1 MNNDLLKVLC
11 VTKLPTQIKECEL
24 GIVPEEVDS
33 FLYKITDIDSGMF
46 YIGIHKH
53 NNKVYWHSSKNQEFK
68 DKWSDENSNFR
79 YEILEY
85 NTLEEVRNSEE
96 ILLEA
101 LDARNLSTCWNQFNG
116 TRKKD
121 KIVFDELL
129 ETDKIVD
136 EIQNNLF
143 PIVEFTKPELK
154 KIKFKQVRAEEFNH
168 DKVAEIVDLI
178 ELEGGSTK
186 NCDPVIILEDRLGKD
201 LDLGINGN
209 HTKRAF
215 IKSKS
220 ATKLKAV
227 IIPYDRHKNIPD
239 VALNSIGNLLNK
251 KNDKVKEDVSIL
263 DVVKELLNY
272 KKSGYVIT
280 NDLIKHRCARY
291 GFGPSKINSIIN
303 KYKKESKIEDNNIRN
318 NQTYSKPT
326 ETDLTEIV
334 DNKQSENSDKIVMTS
349 SSTTLTVDRIT
360 QKMKEQNVRKALVL
374 VHHPNSTSEDIWNN
388 GRVNYFIDNI
398 NYFNS
403 DIEIEFESISGW
415 GKSDI
420 LV

>member
-1 MNNDLLKVLC
+1 MNGDLLKVLC
-11 VTKLPTQIKECEL
+11 IAKLPNQIKECEL
-24 GIVPEEVDS
+24 NSIPDEVDS
-33 FLYKITDIDSGMF
+33 FLYKITCLNTDKF

-53 NNKVYWHSSKNQEFK
+53 NNKVYWHSSKNQEFR
-68 DKWSDENSNFR
+68 DKWSDENSSFR
-79 YEILEY
+79 YEILQY
-85 NTLEEVRNSEE
+85 GTLEEVRNSEE
-96 ILLEA
+96 SLLES
-101 LDARNLSTCWNQFNG
+101 LDARNNSKCWNQFNG

-121 KIVFDELL
+121 KVVFDELS
-129 ETDKIVD
+129 ETDKLVE
-136 EIQNNLF
+136 EIESNIF
-143 PIVEFTKPELK
+143 PISEFTKPELK

-209 HTKRAF
+209 HTRRAF
-215 IKSKS
+215 LKSKS

-251 KNDKVKEDVSIL
+251 KSDRVKEDVSIL

-303 KYKKESKIEDNNIRN
+303 KYKKESKIEDNNVRN
-318 NQTYSKPT
+318 NQTYSKPSET
-326 ETDLTEIV
+326 ELSEIR
-334 DNKQSENSDKIVMTS
+334 DKKQSENSDKIVMIS

-360 QKMKEQNVRKALVL
+360 QKMKEQNIRKALVL
-374 VHHPNSTSEDIWNN
+374 VHHPNSTAEDAWSN
-388 GRVNYFIDNI
+388 GRKNYFVENI
-398 NYFNS
+398 EFFNS
-403 DIEIEFESISGW
+403 DLEIEFESISGW

-420 LV
+420 LQ

>member
-1 MNNDLLKVLC
+1 MNSDLLKVLC
-11 VTKLPTQIKECEL
+11 VVKLPTQIKQCDL
-24 GIVPEEVDS
+24 GNVPDEIDS
-33 FLYKITDIDSGMF
+33 FLYKITCLQTSKF

-53 NNKVYWHSSKNQEFK
+53 DNTVYWHSSKNQDFK
-68 DKWSDENSNFR
+68 TKWSDENSEFR

-85 NTLEEVRNSEE
+85 GTLEEIRNSEE
-96 ILLEA
+96 TLLESI
-101 LDARNLSTCWNQFNG
+101 DARNNQDCWNQFNG
-116 TRKKD
+116 TRKKN
-121 KIVFDELL
+121 KVVFDELL
-129 ETDKIVD
+129 ETDKLVD
-136 EIQNNLF
+136 EIKNNKF
-143 PIVEFTKPELK
+143 EIVEFTKPEIK

-168 DKVAEIVDLI
+168 DKVKEIIDFI

-239 VALNSIGNLLNK
+239 VALNSIGNHLNRK
-251 KNDKVKEDVSIL
+251 SDRVKEDVSIN

-272 KKSGYVIT
+272 KKSGYIIT
-280 NDLIKHRCARY
+280 NDVIKDRCARY
-291 GFGPSKINSIIN
+291 NFGPSMVKSTIS

-318 NQTYSKPT
+318 NQTYSAPSDFELEK
-326 ETDLTEIV
+326 IQKK
-334 DNKQSENSDKIVMTS
+334 KQSETDDKIVVVS
-349 SSTTLTVDRIT
+349 SSTTLTIDRIT
-360 QKMKEQNVRKALVL
+360 DKMKEQGIRKALVL
-374 VHHPNSTSEDIWNN
+374 VHHPNSTKEEYWNN
-388 GRVNYFIDNI
+388 GRINYFIDNI
-398 NYFNS
+398 SFLNS
-403 DIEIEFESISGW
+403 DIDVQFESISGW

-420 LV
+420 LE